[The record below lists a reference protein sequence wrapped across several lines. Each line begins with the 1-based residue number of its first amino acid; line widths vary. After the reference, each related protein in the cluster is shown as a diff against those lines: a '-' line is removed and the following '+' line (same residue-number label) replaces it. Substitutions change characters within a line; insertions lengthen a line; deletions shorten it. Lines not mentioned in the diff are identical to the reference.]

1 MSNSFILEAQK
12 LSHQIEYESQWI
24 LKDIS
29 YGVKEAEIHGIAGKS
44 GSGKTTL
51 LHLLSGLAKPS
62 KGRVMIKGENI
73 HDLTDNKQA
82 EWRQETIGFIFQS
95 PLLLTDFTCTEN
107 IALSQIIRGVSFEQ
121 AMKEARACME
131 KLDITH
137 LDNKPVQDL
146 SGGEKQRVNI
156 GRALVHSPKILFADE
171 PTGSLDS
178 ENTELV
184 QKALICLAKEKGTAL
199 VIVSHDKSLIQKT
212 TYPWYL
218 ENHCLQVGS

>member
-1 MSNSFILEAQK
+1 MSNTFILEAQK
-12 LSHQIEYESQWI
+12 LSHHIEHESQWI
-24 LKDIS
+24 LKDLCF
-29 YGVKEAEIHGIAGKS
+29 GVKQAEIHGIAGKS

-62 KGRVMIKGENI
+62 KGKVLIKGENI
-73 HDLTDNKQA
+73 HDLTDHKQA
-82 EWRQETIGFIFQS
+82 ELRQETIGFIFQS

-107 IALSQIIRGVSFEQ
+107 IALSQIIRGISFEQ
-121 AMKEARACME
+121 AMKEARSCME
-131 KLDITH
+131 KLDIIH

-184 QKALICLAKEKGTAL
+184 QKALIYLAKEKGTAL
-199 VIVSHDKSLIQKT
+199 VIVSHDKSFIQKT

-218 ENHCLQVGS
+218 EDHCLQVWS